1 MDVSAR
7 FADSKEAAEFKKKNK
22 KSVAHEFGEVFLP
35 EIPIQTT
42 NTVTLGLSRFFKVI
56 TVTGISPV

>member
-7 FADSKEAAEFKKKNK
+7 FADSKKVTELKKKNR
-22 KSVAHEFGEVFLP
+22 KSIAHEFGEVILP
-35 EIPIQTT
+35 DIPIQTT